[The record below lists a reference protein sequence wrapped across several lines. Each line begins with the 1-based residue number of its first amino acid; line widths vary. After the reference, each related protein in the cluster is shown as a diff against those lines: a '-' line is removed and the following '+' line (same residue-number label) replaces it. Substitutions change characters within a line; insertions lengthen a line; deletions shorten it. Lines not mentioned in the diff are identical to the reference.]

1 MTKITAVFC
10 SIILLAIIGCE
21 SAQQKTPTEANNL
34 LNNYSD
40 FAPAKIKIISLTE
53 FTDDSN
59 LKIYVDLVDSFGSRI
74 KSPAVFRF
82 ELYEYVERSAEPKG
96 RRIFLWPDIDL
107 TPAKANNDYWQDFLR
122 AYEFNMDLDFELE
135 DGKTYILQTFCRTPP
150 GKRLTAT
157 KRLTFTNN

>member
-1 MTKITAVFC
+1 MIRITTLICFL
-10 SIILLAIIGCE
+10 ILIAGC
-21 SAQQKTPTEANNL
+21 QQNGQTSQSQTEAQ
-34 LNNYSD
+34 LNDYYG

-53 FTDDSN
+53 FLDDSS
-59 LKIYVDLVDSFGSRI
+59 LKIYIDLVDKFGSRI